1 MSNRKER
8 RKNRMES
15 RIARLFELSNMAWLA
30 PNVVE
35 AWPDNLTLSNA
46 EPSQRDEVDGLFHD
60 AIYIRMHGTS
70 YTVTYKRG
78 VMEWTGNKLRDAA
91 KLFKASRLLVV

>member
-1 MSNRKER
+1 MSNRRER
-8 RKNRMES
+8 RRYRLES
-15 RIARLFELSNMAWLA
+15 RIARLFELSNLSWVA

-35 AWPDNLTLSNA
+35 AWPECDPEQYA
-46 EPSQRDEVDGLFHD
+46 DCGVEGFHPD
-60 AIYIRMHGTS
+60 ALYIRVHGTS

-78 VMEWTGNKLRDAA
+78 AMEWTGNKLRDAA

>member
-15 RIARLFELSNMAWLA
+15 RIARLFKLTNLSWVA

-35 AWPDNLTLSNA
+35 AWPEG
-46 EPSQRDEVDGLFHD
+46 EPEQYADCGVDGLHPD
-60 AIYIRMHGTS
+60 AVYIRTHGTS
-70 YTVTYKRG
+70 YTVIYKRG
-78 VMEWTGNKLRDAA
+78 GLEWTGNKLSDAA
-91 KLFKASRLLVV
+91 RLFKTARLLVV

>member
-1 MSNRKER
+1 MER
-8 RKNRMES
+8 R
-15 RIARLFELSNMAWLA
+15 IIRLFGLTNMAWLA
-30 PNVVE
+30 PNVIE
-35 AWPDNLTLSNA
+35 AWPDNRTLSNA

-60 AIYIRMHGTS
+60 AVYIRVHGTS

-78 VMEWTGNKLRDAA
+78 AMGWTGNKLSEGA

>member
-1 MSNRKER
+1 MSNRQER
-8 RKNRMES
+8 RKNRLET
-15 RIARLFELSNMAWLA
+15 RIARLFELSNMAWVA

-35 AWPDNLTLSNA
+35 AWPEGDPEQYADTG
-46 EPSQRDEVDGLFHD
+46 VDGLHPD
-60 AIYIRMHGTS
+60 AVYIRQHGLN

-78 VMEWTGNKLRDAA
+78 AMEWTGNKLRDAA

>member
-1 MSNRKER
+1 MSNRQER
-8 RKNRMES
+8 RKNRMET
-15 RIARLFELSNMAWLA
+15 RIARLFELTNLSWLA

-35 AWPDNLTLSNA
+35 AWPEGDPEQYADTG
-46 EPSQRDEVDGLFHD
+46 VDGLHPD
-60 AIYIRMHGTS
+60 AVYIRQLGLN

-78 VMEWTGNKLRDAA
+78 AMEWTGNKLSDAA

>member
-1 MSNRKER
+1 MSNRGER
-8 RKNRMES
+8 RRNRMER
-15 RIARLFELSNMAWLA
+15 RIIRLFELTNLNWVA

-35 AWPDNLTLSNA
+35 AWPPGDPEQYADLGT
-46 EPSQRDEVDGLFHD
+46 DGFHPD
-60 AIYIRMHGTS
+60 AVYIRTHGTS

-78 VMEWTGNKLRDAA
+78 AMEWTGNKLTEGA

>member
-1 MSNRKER
+1 MSNRQER
-8 RKNRMES
+8 RKNRIES
-15 RIARLFELSNMAWLA
+15 RIARLFELNNLSWLA

-35 AWPDNLTLSNA
+35 AWPPGDPEQYA
-46 EPSQRDEVDGLFHD
+46 DCGVDRLHPD
-60 AIYIRMHGTS
+60 AVYIRMNGLN

-78 VMEWTGNKLRDAA
+78 GLEWTGNKLRDAA

>member
-1 MSNRKER
+1 MSNRRER
-8 RKNRMES
+8 RKNRMET
-15 RIARLFELSNMAWLA
+15 RIARLFELTNLSWLA

-35 AWPDNLTLSNA
+35 AWPEGDPEQYADTG
-46 EPSQRDEVDGLFHD
+46 VDGLHPD
-60 AIYIRMHGTS
+60 AVYIRTHGTG

-78 VMEWTGNKLRDAA
+78 AMEWTGNKLRDAA

>member
-1 MSNRKER
+1 MSNRGER
-8 RKNRMES
+8 RRNRLES
-15 RIARLFELSNMAWLA
+15 RITRLFELTNLSWLA

-35 AWPDNLTLSNA
+35 AWPPGDPEQYADLGTDRLH
-46 EPSQRDEVDGLFHD
+46 PD
-60 AIYIRMHGTS
+60 AVYIRTHGTS

-78 VMEWTGNKLRDAA
+78 AMQWTGNKLSDAA

>member
-1 MSNRKER
+1 MSNRQER
-8 RKNRMES
+8 RKMRMES
-15 RIARLFELSNMAWLA
+15 RIARLFELNNLSWLA

-35 AWPDNLTLSNA
+35 AWPPGDPEQYADLGTDRMH
-46 EPSQRDEVDGLFHD
+46 PD
-60 AIYIRMHGTS
+60 AVYIRTHGTS

-78 VMEWTGNKLRDAA
+78 GLEWTGNKLCDAA